1 MRFCAKAI
9 DERLYRF
16 YSVLSRKSIFR
27 ALRWGGASMIGH
39 GGPGKFN
46 YLKFAGAVVLN
57 EILGWLIFT
66 RTSHFNFTYSYVDPG
81 SGLLIWQLLA
91 ATAFGVV
98 FNVRNR
104 ISRLFKRGRFSEK
117 E

>member
-1 MRFCAKAI
+1 MA
-9 DERLYRF
+9 RLF
-16 YSVLSRKSIFR
+16 TLLVAGLSF
-27 ALRWGGASMIGH
+27 LQ
-39 GGPGKFN
+39 
-46 YLKFAGAVVLN
+46 FAGAVVLN

-66 RTSHFNFTYSYVDPG
+66 RTSRFSFTYFYIDPG

-91 ATAFGVV
+91 ATAFGVI

-104 ISRLFKRGRFSEK
+104 ISRLFKKGRFSEN